1 MFTKGLLEVFGEVMD
16 HHPDHYRFYFPFN
29 LDKKHWVGLCVDAS
43 SWIITVFDCNTSLR
57 EAKTV
62 PRNIISAYSLLA
74 SVLLMQ
80 THYLS
85 GIKTCRCIAPHILA
99 SEAQRVAVMLYE
111 FHMKL

>member
-57 EAKTV
+57 E
-62 PRNIISAYSLLA
+62 
-74 SVLLMQ
+74 
-80 THYLS
+80 
-85 GIKTCRCIAPHILA
+85 
-99 SEAQRVAVMLYE
+99 
-111 FHMKL
+111 